1 MKPCVHV
8 KLFEWL
14 QWVISVTAEWALA
27 YSMMTMPLWR
37 EWLEA
42 LFINENKMDILIL
55 KVKLQNMKAD
65 VEHDPLSERQIKG
78 IQKNADYI
86 PMKGHLE
93 LCTLKQKR
101 CSNYYSNKKKKCF
114 SMADVKIEE
123 RGGVRHLVD
132 KLKHWTS
139 WEHHVKSFGAK
150 ETRSKTLSEESG
162 NIFKTWQTQYHLMT
176 PFKTT
181 FCISCC
187 SINLLYLPNSPL
199 LVWTQNLLNFHKNVW
214 GLLVTLRCSTGFSPT

>member
-1 MKPCVHV
+1 MKRMTKGSIH
-8 KLFEWL
+8 EWK
-14 QWVISVTAEWALA
+14 QNGHINTESEVAKHESRWGAW
-27 YSMMTMPLWR
+27 
-37 EWLEA
+37 
-42 LFINENKMDILIL
+42 LFIW
-55 KVKLQNMKAD
+55 KAD
-65 VEHDPLSERQIKG
+65 KRNSGECWLHSHERPFG
-78 IQKNADYI
+78 A
-86 PMKGHLE
+86 MHTE
-93 LCTLKQKR
+93 AKR

-150 ETRSKTLSEESG
+150 ETRSKTLSEDLIG

-187 SINLLYLPNSPL
+187 SINLLYLPNSTL
-199 LVWTQNLLNFHKNVW
+199 LVWTQNLPSH
-214 GLLVTLRCSTGFSPT
+214 R

>member
-1 MKPCVHV
+1 MSAVGYFSHSRV
-8 KLFEWL
+8 SF
-14 QWVISVTAEWALA
+14 S

-37 EWLEA
+37 EWLKA
-42 LFINENKMDILIL
+42 LFMNENKMDILTL

-65 VEHDPLSERQIKG
+65 EEHDPLSERQIKG
-78 IQKNADYI
+78 IQENADYI

-93 LCTLKQKR
+93 LCTLKQKGAAITTVI
-101 CSNYYSNKKKKCF
+101 KKKCF

-150 ETRSKTLSEESG
+150 ETRSKTLSEDLIG

-187 SINLLYLPNSPL
+187 SINLLCLPNSPL
-199 LVWTQNLLNFHKNVW
+199 LVWTQNLPSH
-214 GLLVTLRCSTGFSPT
+214 R